1 MKKSLIFTILII
13 AIILIISFV
22 YINKEETENKSTSTE
37 MKIISP
43 VFKSNEKIPAKYTC
57 QGDDINPQL
66 EISDIPKNAKSLALI
81 MDDPDAPAGTWDHW
95 ILFNIPPETKQISE
109 SSVPKNAVQGK
120 NSWKENKYG
129 GPCPPSGTHRY
140 SFKLYALDTT
150 LNLNENANK
159 ADVETA
165 MKNHI
170 LAKTELIGLY
180 SKI

>member
-1 MKKSLIFTILII
+1 MKKSLIFAILII
-13 AIILIISFV
+13 AIILIILFI
-22 YINKEETENKSTSTE
+22 YINKDKTENKSTSTE

-43 VFKSNEKIPAKYTC
+43 AFKSNEKIPAKYTC
-57 QGDDINPQL
+57 QGDDINPKL
-66 EISDIPKNAKSLALI
+66 EISDVPKNTKSLVLI
-81 MDDPDAPAGTWDHW
+81 MDDPDASAGTWDHW

-109 SSVPKNAVQGK
+109 NSVPKNAIQGK

-140 SFKLYALDTT
+140 FFKLYALDTT

-159 ADVETA
+159 ADLETE
-165 MKNHI
+165 MKAHI

-180 SKI
+180 SKM